1 MTSTKPEQSTVI
13 YPDSDGQPM
22 ADNTK
27 QFRWIVTIKE
37 NLELLFRDRPDVFVA
52 GDLLWYPMEG
62 DNTLRQAPDA
72 LVVFGRP
79 KGDRG
84 SYQQWKEA
92 DIPPQVVFEILSPG
106 NRPAGMLRKFKFYER
121 YGVQEYYIYDP
132 DDIELMGWQRRD
144 HKLISVDDM
153 DGWISPLLQIRFVLG
168 VTELEIYR
176 PDGRQFLTMGELEQQ
191 ARDAEQQARE
201 AEQRAIAAA
210 ERARA
215 AEALLAQ
222 YRDRYGELE

>member
-1 MTSTKPEQSTVI
+1 
-13 YPDSDGQPM
+13 
-22 ADNTK
+22 
-27 QFRWIVTIKE
+27 
-37 NLELLFRDRPDVFVA
+37 
-52 GDLLWYPMEG
+52 
-62 DNTLRQAPDA
+62 
-72 LVVFGRP
+72 
-79 KGDRG
+79 
-84 SYQQWKEA
+84 
-92 DIPPQVVFEILSPG
+92 
-106 NRPAGMLRKFKFYER
+106 MLRKFKFYER

-201 AEQRAIAAA
+201 AEQRAISAA